1 MTTRTNAIAA
11 AAATSAAIG
20 LAMMIFQH
28 GKRRGRI
35 ELQSQL
41 TSDNG
46 PFDENA
52 RGNTLQPSN
61 TTSIPKIKPIDDTY
75 MLSIYPIGT
84 LRSIYRL
91 CVGTP
96 RQVKK

>member
-52 RGNTLQPSN
+52 RGNTLKPSN
-61 TTSIPKIKPIDDTY
+61 TTSIPKITPIDDTY